1 MIVLIP
7 PYSWGPIVRNPIRLI
22 SDGTLIAVSS
32 CLNESLI
39 LFQNARRPVFEA
51 GQKTL
56 RSNSRSLL
64 CAELEVNNFAK
75 PGLEQ
80 PTKDS
85 SVSHYTY
92 GQLKYLYWYSVVIS
106 ATSWWG
112 RVGGMLIGRTRV
124 RKENRWSCLP
134 GWKKFPNYC
143 RLRIEPTLSW
153 FGASLRVPIHHPKTA
168 RSPNQF
174 GRVAALRSLTSSSS
188 IVFSVG
194 VIVWAV

>member
-7 PYSWGPIVRNPIRLI
+7 SYSWGPIVRNPIRLI

-51 GQKTL
+51 GQKAL

-112 RVGGMLIGRTRV
+112 RGGGMPIGRRRV
-124 RKENRWSCLP
+124 RKGKPLELP
-134 GWKKFPNYC
+134 SRMKKCP
-143 RLRIEPTLSW
+143 
-153 FGASLRVPIHHPKTA
+153 
-168 RSPNQF
+168 RSP
-174 GRVAALRSLTSSSS
+174 GSVLRCGFRFTTPRPLGHRIS
-188 IVFSVG
+188 SVG
-194 VIVWAV
+194 